1 MLAFPGIDPRK
12 VAWNILKDV
21 FVYAVQCGMANEK
34 VTLEG
39 IAEVAIESAISSV
52 LGDSQGIIFSVVVSG
67 LKGGYLEYQESG
79 DMARAMGAGF
89 YDAIMTL
96 LEPKTYNA
104 YVKMKLLRMHWVL
117 LQTFSVSIT
126 ELSQKRCFGWSVWK
140 TQETGK

>member
-1 MLAFPGIDPRK
+1 MNGKNLYVYCCNNPVNAVDDDGDFGILMLAFPGIDPRK

-79 DMARAMGAGF
+79 DMARAMGQDF
-89 YDAIMTL
+89 TML
-96 LEPKTYNA
+96 
-104 YVKMKLLRMHWVL
+104 
-117 LQTFSVSIT
+117 
-126 ELSQKRCFGWSVWK
+126 
-140 TQETGK
+140 